1 VLPESLATTLRRA
14 RKTSGLSL
22 RDVERQTGIHNAHL
36 SQLETGRIARP
47 EPALLWTLAT
57 LYELDFEQL
66 LTAAGLVGGDAAPEH
81 RRRITVALRALGE
94 LTPSE
99 QEEILRYMAEVRS
112 RRP

>member
-1 VLPESLATTLRRA
+1 VPQETLAATLRRA
-14 RKTSGLSL
+14 RRTSGLSL

-47 EPALLWTLAT
+47 EPALLWTLAA

-66 LTAAGLVGGDAAPEH
+66 LAAAGLVGESAPA
-81 RRRITVALRALGE
+81 RRRRVTVALRALGE
-94 LTPSE
+94 LTAEE

>member
-1 VLPESLATTLRRA
+1 VPQETLAATLRRA
-14 RKTSGLSL
+14 RRTSGLSL

-47 EPALLWTLAT
+47 EPSLLWTLAA

-66 LTAAGLVGGDAAPEH
+66 LAAAGLVGGESAPA
-81 RRRITVALRALGE
+81 RRRRVTVALRALGE
-94 LTPSE
+94 LTAEE